1 MNILIVGGAGYLGG
15 AVTDL
20 LLNSSHNIKVYDN
33 LLYEEIYTKKVPFI
47 YGDVRDYKALQP
59 LLDWADEV
67 IWLAA
72 LVGDQACA
80 LNPALAK
87 EINTDTLSYLKNNF
101 KGKIIFMSSCSVYGA
116 SNDILDENSTLN
128 PLSHYAQTKIWS
140 EDILKDTNSLIFRL
154 GTLFGLG
161 DSFSRIRSDLVLN
174 TLTMN
179 AHATGKLNVFG
190 GNQWRPLIHVR
201 DVAQIICHN
210 LNFLN
215 TGIYNITYKN
225 TTILELANLIQ
236 SYFPNLKIEITDTKF
251 EDSRNYRV
259 SNEKAKAG
267 LVFYPS
273 IPLEQ
278 GITELKSLLDEKRI
292 KNPFASRYSNFSYL
306 SELNNGGRL

>member
-1 MNILIVGGAGYLGG
+1 MNILVVGGAGYLGG

-33 LLYEEIYTKKVPFI
+33 LLYEEVYTKKVPFV
-47 YGDVRDYKALQP
+47 YGDVRDYKTLQP
-59 LLDWADEV
+59 FLDWADEV

-80 LNPALAK
+80 LNPTLAK

-128 PLSHYAQTKIWS
+128 PLSHYAQTKIWA
-140 EDILKDTNSLIFRL
+140 EDILKDTDSLIFRL

-161 DSFSRIRSDLVLN
+161 DIFSRIRSDLVLN

-179 AHATGKLNVFG
+179 AHATSKLNVFG

-201 DVAQIICHN
+201 DVAEIIVNN
-210 LNFLN
+210 LISPQ

-225 TTILELANLIQ
+225 ITILELANLIQ
-236 SYFPNLKIEITDTKF
+236 SFFPNLKIEITETKF
-251 EDSRNYRV
+251 EDSRNYQV
-259 SNEKAKAG
+259 NNEKAKYELA
-267 LVFYPS
+267 FNPT
-273 IPLEQ
+273 IPFEQ
-278 GITELKSLLDEKRI
+278 GIIELKTLLEEKRI

-306 SELNNGGRL
+306 SELHNGGQL